1 MDDEIR
7 LYVVSPIETNCYAYI
22 SDGSCMVVD
31 PGGSGARIAADLGGV
46 KVDAIVCTHGHGDH
60 VGGVAALKAATGAQY
75 LIHAADAEA
84 AQHSAQIPE
93 WGICFDD
100 DAPEPDALLA
110 EGDVVSVG
118 TARFTVMET
127 PGHTPG
133 CICLVGSGSAE
144 GVVFTGDTLFA
155 GSRGR
160 TDLDG
165 GDEATIMASLA
176 RMKRELP
183 SEAAVYPGHGPSTTM
198 ARERAV
204 NPFLR

>member
-1 MDDEIR
+1 
-7 LYVVSPIETNCYAYI
+7 
-22 SDGSCMVVD
+22 
-31 PGGSGARIAADLGGV
+31 
-46 KVDAIVCTHGHGDH
+46 
-60 VGGVAALKAATGAQY
+60 
-75 LIHAADAEA
+75 
-84 AQHSAQIPE
+84 
-93 WGICFDD
+93 
-100 DAPEPDALLA
+100 
-110 EGDVVSVG
+110 
-118 TARFTVMET
+118 MET

-183 SEAAVYPGHGPSTTM
+183 SKAAVYPGHGPSTTM

-204 NPFLR
+204 NPYLR